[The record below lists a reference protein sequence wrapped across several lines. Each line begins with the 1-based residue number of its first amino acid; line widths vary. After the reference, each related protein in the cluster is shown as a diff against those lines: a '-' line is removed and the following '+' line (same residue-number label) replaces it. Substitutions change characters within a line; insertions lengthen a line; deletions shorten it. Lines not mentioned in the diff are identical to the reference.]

1 MSAVDLTLDEA
12 DSRLPEANVAKLS
25 PEAALAHAQGLSGGP
40 AQEYGTPKKRR
51 VSGGNRTIPSA
62 TMCECVADIHG
73 ISWSSGR

>member
-51 VSGGNRTIPSA
+51 VSGY
-62 TMCECVADIHG
+62 V
-73 ISWSSGR
+73 